1 VPSRIREL
9 TDPFGLRLRLSVE
22 PHPHGALIALERHD
36 AAGRPRILLDSY
48 GGELLSGFIMA
59 ARLAL
64 PHPLPAERCEGLFPA
79 ELSLTHE
86 PKISIAIRQDETGAV
101 LEIPAP
107 FWDKLYAELCLVIP
121 HAREFTR
128 SAASK
133 VFVH

>member
-1 VPSRIREL
+1 VPTRIREL

-22 PHPHGALIALERHD
+22 PHPQGALIALERQD
-36 AAGRPRILLDSY
+36 APGRPRILLDGY

-79 ELSLTHE
+79 ELSLAHE
-86 PKISIAIRQDETGAV
+86 PKVSITIRQDEGGAV

-128 SAASK
+128 SAASRAL
-133 VFVH
+133 VH